1 MGNIITKEIEK
12 VVNQILDKCESIQ
25 LASITEEGFP
35 RICEMEK
42 VFAKNIYEIILMTT
56 KNSKKIEHYIK
67 NNKAGI
73 GFSDENNSIS
83 LMGYVKVM
91 EIEIFK
97 KQIKNTIDMER
108 WYKKDENDKYIYCA
122 IYFNL
127 EEADFFIEGKKW
139 NYSINSMDKNNF
151 EKEKF
156 K

>member
-12 VVNQILDKCESIQ
+12 VANQILDKCESIQ

-56 KNSKKIEHYIK
+56 KNSNKIEHYIK

-83 LMGYVKVM
+83 LMGYIKIV

-97 KQIKNTIDMER
+97 KQIKNTSEMER
-108 WYKKDENDKYIYCA
+108 WYKKDENGKYIYCA
-122 IYFNL
+122 IYFYL

-139 NYSINSMDKNNF
+139 NYTKNSMDK
-151 EKEKF
+151 K
-156 K
+156 